1 MNMANRKTY
10 SNIKTKLKNQVNIN
24 PSMIIKK
31 EVVDTK
37 KKKDGTIE
45 PVYEYKL
52 NIDYWKGIKE
62 PINVILDE
70 AHSII
75 NRTNN

>member
-1 MNMANRKTY
+1 MANRKTY